1 MRYAVRYFRNPEPG
15 SSSPSIATLFHIV
28 KQQAV
33 PSSERVWRLVRAH
46 ATRHGWVAQ
55 GDQGTVH
62 ILEGEVR
69 GARELLAVSVPDANQ
84 AVVCMKL
91 LD

>member
-1 MRYAVRYFRNPEPG
+1 MRYAVRYFRDPEPG
-15 SSSPSIATLFHIV
+15 STTPYIPTFFHII
-28 KQQAV
+28 KQQV
-33 PSSERVWRLVRAH
+33 SPTSERIWRFVRAH
-46 ATRHGWVAQ
+46 AARHGWVPRGSQAA
-55 GDQGTVH
+55 VH

-69 GARELLAVSVPDANQ
+69 GARELLGMTVPGNEQ

>member
-1 MRYAVRYFRNPEPG
+1 MRYAVRYFRDPEPG
-15 SSSPSIATLFHIV
+15 STSPSIPTLFHIV

-33 PSSERVWRLVRAH
+33 PSSERVWRLVRTH

-55 GDQGTVH
+55 GDQGAVH

-69 GARELLAVSVPDANQ
+69 GARELLGVTVPDANQ
-84 AVVCMKL
+84 AVLCMKL
-91 LD
+91 RD